1 MDKKKQQKLVYMINE
16 FSEEDEP
23 PSTINLSNDEAEV
36 SISFNKVGARVSNE
50 RIGISQKSLD
60 FLRKNYPS
68 ATEKDWNSWQW
79 QVKNGITSINQLRQ
93 ILNLSEPELLAIDND
108 KYALPLRIT
117 PYYASLL
124 SPDDPNQPLRRTM
137 VPTVNEVTMS
147 RGELADPLGEE
158 HHSPVPNLVHRY
170 PDRVLFLSTGFCS
183 AYCRYCTRSHMVA
196 KDKCH
201 IGIKAWEPALQ
212 YIRDHSEIRDVLIS
226 GGDPLTM
233 PDPHIEYLLSSLR
246 SIPHIEIIR
255 IGTKV
260 PVVLPQR
267 ITKTLVNML
276 KKYHP
281 LFMSIHFS
289 HPDELTPEV
298 VEACGRLADAGIPLG
313 SQTVLLKGVNDDL
326 ETMRSLMHGVLKAR
340 VRPYYIYQCDP
351 IPGSSHFRTHV
362 AKGLDIIKGLRGFT
376 SGYAVPTFVIDAPGG
391 GGKIPLLPEYY
402 LGSENGEVLLK
413 NYEDKIY
420 TYPDF

>member
-246 SIPHIEIIR
+246 SIPHVEIIR

-281 LFMSIHFS
+281 LLMSIHFS

-326 ETMRSLMHGVLKAR
+326 DTMKRLMHGVLKAR

>member
-23 PSTINLSNDEAEV
+23 PSTIDLSNDEAEV
-36 SISFNKVGARVSNE
+36 SIRFNKVGARVSNE

-60 FLRKNYPS
+60 FLRKHYPS

-79 QVKNGITSINQLRQ
+79 QVKNGITSISQLRQ
-93 ILNLSEPELLAIDND
+93 IINLSEPELLAIDND

-124 SPDDPNQPLRRTM
+124 SQDDPNQAIRRTM

-233 PDPHIEYLLSSLR
+233 PDPHIEYLLSSLH
-246 SIPHIEIIR
+246 SIPHVEIIR

-267 ITKTLVNML
+267 ITKTLVNMM

-281 LFMSIHFS
+281 LFMSVHFS

-326 ETMRSLMHGVLKAR
+326 DTMRSLMHGVLKAR

-362 AKGLDIIKGLRGFT
+362 AKGLELIKGLRGFT

-402 LGSENGEVLLK
+402 QGTENGEVILK

>member
-16 FSEEDEP
+16 FTEEDEP

-36 SISFNKVGARVSNE
+36 SIRFNKVGARISNE

-60 FLRKNYPS
+60 FQRKFYPS

-79 QVKNGITSINQLRQ
+79 QVKNGITTISQLRQ

-124 SPDDPNQPLRRTM
+124 SQDDPNQAIRRTM

-147 RGELADPLGEE
+147 RGESADPLGEE

-212 YIRDHSEIRDVLIS
+212 YIRDHSEVRDVLIS

-246 SIPHIEIIR
+246 SIPHVEIIR

-281 LFMSIHFS
+281 LLMSIHFT

-313 SQTVLLKGVNDDL
+313 SQTVLLKGVNDDVD
-326 ETMRSLMHGVLKAR
+326 TMKHLMHGLLKAR

-362 AKGLDIIKGLRGFT
+362 AKGLEIIKGLRGFT

-402 LGSENGEVLLK
+402 MGSENGEVVLK

>member
-23 PSTINLSNDEAEV
+23 PSTINLSNDETEV
-36 SISFNKVGARVSNE
+36 SIQFNKVGARVSNE
-50 RIGISQKSLD
+50 RIGISPKSLE

-79 QVKNGITSINQLRQ
+79 QVKNGITTISQLRQ
-93 ILNLSEPELLAIDND
+93 ILNLSEQELLAIDND

-124 SPDDPNQPLRRTM
+124 SSDDPMQALRRTM
-137 VPTVNEVTMS
+137 VPTVNEVTIS
-147 RGELADPLGEE
+147 KGESADPLGEG
-158 HHSPVPNLVHRY
+158 HDSPVPNLVHRY
-170 PDRVLFLSTGFCS
+170 PDRVLFLATGFCS

-212 YIRDHSEIRDVLIS
+212 YIRDHSEVRDVLIS

-246 SIPHIEIIR
+246 SIPHVEMIR

-260 PVVLPQR
+260 PVVVPQR

-281 LFMSIHFS
+281 LFMSIHVT
-289 HPDELTPEV
+289 HPDEFTPEFA
-298 VEACGRLADAGIPLG
+298 EACGRLADAGIPLG
-313 SQTVLLKGVNDDL
+313 SQTVLLKGVNDNLDIMKRL
-326 ETMRSLMHGVLKAR
+326 VHGVLKNR
-340 VRPYYIYQCDP
+340 VRPYYLYQCDP

-362 AKGLDIIKGLRGFT
+362 AKGLEIIKGLRGFT

-402 LGSENGEVLLK
+402 QGSENGEVFLK

-420 TYPDF
+420 SYPDF

>member
-16 FSEEDEP
+16 FCEDEEP

-36 SISFNKVGARVSNE
+36 SIRFNKVGARVSNE

-60 FLRKNYPS
+60 FLRNHYPT

-79 QVKNGITSINQLRQ
+79 QVKNGITSITQLRQ
-93 ILNLSEPELLAIDND
+93 ILNLTEEELLAIDND
-108 KYALPLRIT
+108 QHSLPLRIT

-124 SPDDPNQPLRRTM
+124 SPNDPSQALRRTM
-137 VPTVNEVTMS
+137 VPTINELTMT
-147 RGELADPLGEE
+147 RGESADPLGEG
-158 HHSPVPNLVHRY
+158 HDSPVPNLVHRY

-212 YIRDHSEIRDVLIS
+212 YIRDHSEVRDVLIS

-246 SIPHIEIIR
+246 AIPHVEFIR

-267 ITKTLVNML
+267 ITKSLVNMM

-281 LFMSIHFS
+281 LFVSVHFT

-298 VEACGRLADAGIPLG
+298 AEACARLADAGIPLG
-313 SQTVLLKGVNDDL
+313 SQTVLLKGVNDNV
-326 ETMRSLMHGVLKAR
+326 ETMKSLMHGLLKIR
-340 VRPYYIYQCDP
+340 VRPYYLYQCDP

-362 AKGLDIIKGLRGFT
+362 SKGIEMIKGLRGFT

-402 LGSENGEVLLK
+402 QGTENGEVLLK